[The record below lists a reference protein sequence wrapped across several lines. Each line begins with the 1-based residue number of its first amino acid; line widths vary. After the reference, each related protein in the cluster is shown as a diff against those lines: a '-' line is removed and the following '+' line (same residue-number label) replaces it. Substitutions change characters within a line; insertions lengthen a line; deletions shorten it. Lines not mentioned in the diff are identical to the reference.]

1 MRKPN
6 IAWAFNLFYCLKNTG
21 MFCTWYGTYS
31 ARCLSTLWASA
42 LLPGGTWGCWRSS
55 RTACSRRRSHS
66 QTADPSS
73 GGEWNKH
80 QTAGPSSG
88 GEWNKHQ
95 TTDPTSKHFFFTFK
109 DAIIIVIFQ
118 ENNTIQRI
126 GTIFLHLLS
135 IHNTKLS

>member
-118 ENNTIQRI
+118 FITQNYLNFVF
-126 GTIFLHLLS
+126 G
-135 IHNTKLS
+135 TKLKKYIIW